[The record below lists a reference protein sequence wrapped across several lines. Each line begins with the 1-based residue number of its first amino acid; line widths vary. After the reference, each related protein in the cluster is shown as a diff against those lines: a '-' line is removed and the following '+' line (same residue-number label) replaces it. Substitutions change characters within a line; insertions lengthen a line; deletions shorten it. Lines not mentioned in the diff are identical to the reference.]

1 MRARMLAVAAIALIA
16 LIGTASAQSPTRVR
30 GTIDKVDAQS
40 MMVKSRDGRDLE
52 IRLAEDLNV
61 SGVVKAPLSDIKP
74 GTFVGAAALPQPDGT
89 LKAIEVLIFPES
101 ARGSGEGH
109 YAWDLMPE
117 STMTNA
123 TVAETVSGVSGPV
136 LTLKY
141 KDGEKKIV
149 VPPDAPIVTFVP
161 GDRSLLKP
169 GTAVFLSATPQA
181 DGKLMAGRV
190 AAGKDGVVPPM

>member
-1 MRARMLAVAAIALIA
+1 VGPAAIEHDDQWRGRTA
-16 LIGTASAQSPTRVR
+16 ASA
-30 GTIDKVDAQS
+30 
-40 MMVKSRDGRDLE
+40 DG
-52 IRLAEDLNV
+52 
-61 SGVVKAPLSDIKP
+61 
-74 GTFVGAAALPQPDGT
+74 Q
-89 LKAIEVLIFPES
+89 
-101 ARGSGEGH
+101 
-109 YAWDLMPE
+109 
-117 STMTNA
+117 
-123 TVAETVSGVSGPV
+123 V